1 MEGNYIT
8 AGELIILLVL
18 FAGPVYVLAAFLL
31 YGWLKRRGLTGSGR
45 KLRAFGLLAGATV
58 VALPLT
64 VFAWWFSA
72 YLPVTFATWVPAGWN
87 VLDLAA
93 YITPPAVVAS
103 LIAFVA
109 AGGIARRWF
118 GPPMA

>member
-8 AGELIILLVL
+8 AGELITLLAL
-18 FAGPVYVLAAFLL
+18 FAGPVYVLAVFLL
-31 YGWLKRRGLTGSGR
+31 YRWLKWRGLTGPGR
-45 KLRAFGLLAGATV
+45 RLRAFGLLAGATA

-64 VFAWWFSA
+64 VFAWWFSG
-72 YLPVTFATWVPAGWN
+72 YLPLTLAKWVPPGWG
-87 VLDLAA
+87 VLIFAA
-93 YITPPAVVAS
+93 YITPPAVVAA

-109 AGGIARRWF
+109 AAGLARGWF